1 MRLPIPANI
10 QKEAKPIRYVVSMN
24 SIPEPPS
31 RTIELKDEKDKD
43 KFIKQVETMIRKSF
57 EYQSMIYFLKSEV
70 DMTMC
75 SIFNNV
81 SADENRTVKIE
92 IHHSP
97 YTLYDLCYIVLA
109 RRLSLDEK
117 VTHLRIANEVMQ
129 LHYKMWVGLIPLS
142 ATPHDLD
149 HSGSLFIPID
159 KVYGNVQRFYDT
171 YYEFM
176 SDTQRDIIRRRVEL
190 NGRYSDIPDLLKE
203 SYRYLDISSMPL
215 LQNINNGGE

>member
-10 QKEAKPIRYVVSMN
+10 QKEAKPSRYVVN
-24 SIPEPPS
+24 INDVPTPPS
-31 RTIELKDEKDKD
+31 RNIEFKDEKDKV

-57 EYQSMIYFLKSEV
+57 EYQNMIYFLKSEV

-81 SADENRTVKIE
+81 SVDENRTVKIE

-97 YTLYDLCYIVLA
+97 YTLFDLCYIVLA
-109 RRLSLDEK
+109 KRLAKDEK
-117 VTHLRIANEVMQ
+117 IGHLYIANEVMQ

-149 HSGSLFIPID
+149 HSGSLFIPIS
-159 KVYGNVQRFYDT
+159 KVYGNVQKFYDF
-171 YYEFM
+171 YYEHM
-176 SDTQRDIIRRRVEL
+176 TEEQRDTMRRRVEL
-190 NGRYSDIPDLLKE
+190 ADKYTDIPDLLKT
-203 SYRYLDISSMPL
+203 SYRYLEVSDMAQIEFY
-215 LQNINNGGE
+215 NEEE